1 MRTFIMDPL
10 YKMLNTLAEKKAAW
24 QKVIS
29 SDYAC
34 LWLGYLLTSWG
45 LFIVHRWLEAKE
57 QEEREVRPAKLR
69 PSIRNLLEGSLNVHP
84 IQHPLLSMSSL

>member
-34 LWLGYLLTSWG
+34 LWLGIFTDILG
-45 LFIVHRWLEAKE
+45 VVHSTPVA
-57 QEEREVRPAKLR
+57 
-69 PSIRNLLEGSLNVHP
+69 
-84 IQHPLLSMSSL
+84 